1 MKIAIL
7 VEGETEKAFRDS
19 LRYFLGSRLAQR
31 MPKLQFVPQKG
42 RLPKQEKLKRVV
54 EDLFIGKNA
63 VDAVIALTDVYTGT
77 DDFVDAKD
85 AKEKMKAWVGNHA
98 KFYPHVAPYDFEAWL
113 LPFWSTIQELAG
125 HNKSAPKGQPEQV
138 NHNKPPSEHIKEIF
152 ESGSKRRSYSKT
164 RDGKRILEK
173 NKDNLMI
180 SVQACPELKAF
191 INTILTLCEGELIP

>member
-19 LRYFLGSRLAQR
+19 LRYFLESRLAQR
-31 MPKLQFVPQKG
+31 MPKLQFVPQNG

-54 EDLFIGKNA
+54 EALFIGKNA

-85 AKEKMKAWVGNHA
+85 AKEKMKAWVGNNP

-173 NKDNLMI
+173 NKHNLMI

-191 INTILTLCEGELIP
+191 INTILMLCDGELIS